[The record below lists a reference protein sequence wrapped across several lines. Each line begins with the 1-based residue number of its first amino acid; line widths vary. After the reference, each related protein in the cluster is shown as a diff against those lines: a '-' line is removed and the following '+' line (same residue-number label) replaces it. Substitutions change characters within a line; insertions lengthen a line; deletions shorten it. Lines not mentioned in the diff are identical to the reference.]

1 MNRLKLSGSLTM
13 LLAAVLLLTS
23 CKKDEI
29 SPRNYYA
36 NSLPMTPAQMV
47 PASTS
52 TTASGTIQ
60 ATYDAKTNLLS
71 YTLTWTGLSGAP
83 TSISLRGLADAGQTA
98 IGPYPSGVAQVFTSG
113 IPTGATSVASS
124 YTGNLYADEISI
136 HEIDLLANKFYF
148 VITTVAR
155 PTGELRGQLILTP

>member
-36 NSLPMTPAQMV
+36 NSLPMTPAQVV

-71 YTLTWTGLSGAP
+71 
-83 TSISLRGLADAGQTA
+83 
-98 IGPYPSGVAQVFTSG
+98 
-113 IPTGATSVASS
+113 
-124 YTGNLYADEISI
+124 
-136 HEIDLLANKFYF
+136 
-148 VITTVAR
+148 
-155 PTGELRGQLILTP
+155 